1 MGLRT
6 RLLRWTHW
14 LRRSRVEKEVE
25 REIASHL
32 EFETRE
38 NLARGMAPEEAS
50 RAARVALGN
59 VPLIREDVRAISGWQ
74 WPEQALQDAR
84 YGARALRRSA
94 AFTGMSVAT
103 LALAIGATTAI
114 FSVVYGILLRPLP
127 VAEPDRLVRIVNI
140 AYIGELLELRARART
155 LDVAA
160 YGPPGDRTLTGL
172 DEPLRL
178 SVVAVTGDLLA
189 RLGRTPELGRGFRTE
204 DELPGAE
211 PSAILG
217 HALWRQR
224 FGADPATV
232 GRTLLL
238 DGVAHTVRGV
248 MPPEFEFPAAG
259 VDLWVP
265 MTVDQTSRVG
275 LWARTAYLVGRLRPG
290 VRLEDATAEVR
301 ALGPQFS
308 ELFPWRMPEG
318 HGTDV
323 SLLTWREDRLGAVR
337 PMLLLLLGA
346 VAAVWLIGAVNLT
359 NLQQVRAAARQREL
373 GLRTA
378 LGAGRGRIVRQL
390 LTESTLLSLLGGAVG
405 LAIAYAGVPALVA
418 FLPADVPRTGEIR
431 VDAFVLGFAVLVSL
445 ATAIAAGTLPA
456 VRAARSGQDAAR
468 SGLRGAAGGTS
479 RRRLDVFVTVEIATA
494 VMLVIGAALLA
505 RSLAEQMDVDLGFTP
520 DQLVA
525 AEVAPSPA
533 RHSSAALRLD
543 FYSTLE
549 QRLGALPF
557 VREVGLATVF
567 APFGAGGGGSV
578 FKIEG
583 RPDPATEGGDWPWAD
598 LRTAVSSDYLSTL
611 GVSIVEGR
619 SFSDAD
625 TGSAQRVVLV
635 SHRLAS
641 RWWPGTTAV
650 GQRIQFPGSEGEADP
665 WWMVV
670 GVVADVRWQG
680 PTSEGTTL
688 YVPMAQHTG
697 AMDAMSLI
705 VRSSADSV
713 LVADSLRGVVASVD
727 SETPVHRIR
736 AADELVAQAVSRPRF
751 TTLVVLG
758 FAALGVVLG
767 MVGVY
772 GVVAYAAASQRRD
785 IGVRLALGATRS
797 SVRARFVWQAL
808 AFAGAGV
815 VIGEIGA
822 AVLMPVLSSQLF
834 GVSPRD
840 PITYTAVPALFVVLA
855 GIAAYLPARRATAVD
870 PSVTLRVE

>member
-1 MGLRT
+1 MGLR
-6 RLLRWTHW
+6 RWLSRWTSR
-14 LRRSRVEKEVE
+14 LRRSRVESDVE
-25 REIASHL
+25 KEIASYL

-38 NLARGMAPEEAS
+38 NLARGMSPEAAA

-59 VPLIREDVRAISGWQ
+59 VPVIREDVRAVSGWR
-74 WPEQALQDAR
+74 WPEQMLQDAR
-84 YGARALRRSA
+84 YGARALKRSP
-94 AFTGMSVAT
+94 AFTAMSVAT
-103 LALAIGATTAI
+103 LALTIGATTAI

-155 LDVAA
+155 LEVAA

-248 MPPEFEFPAAG
+248 MPPDFQFPAAG

-265 MTVDQTSRVG
+265 MTVDPTSRVG
-275 LWARTAYLVGRLRPG
+275 LWARMAYLVGRLRPG

-346 VAAVWLIGAVNLT
+346 VASVWLIGAVNLT

-390 LTESTLLSLLGGAVG
+390 LTENTLLSLLGGAVG
-405 LAIAYAGVPALVA
+405 LAVAYAGVPAVVA
-418 FLPADVPRTGEIR
+418 LLPADVPRAGEIR
-431 VDAFVLGFAVLVSL
+431 VDAFVLAFAVLVSL
-445 ATAIAAGTLPA
+445 ATALAAGTLPA
-456 VRAARSGQDAAR
+456 VRAARSGRDAAR
-468 SGLRGAAGGTS
+468 SGLRGAAGCTS
-479 RRRLDVFVTVEIATA
+479 RRRLSVFVAVEIAAA

-525 AEVAPSPA
+525 AEVAPSLA
-533 RHSSAALRLD
+533 RHSNAALRLD

-598 LRTAVSSDYLSTL
+598 LRTAVSPDYLHTL
-611 GVSIVEGR
+611 RVSIVEGR
-619 SFSDAD
+619 PFADAD
-625 TGSAQRVVLV
+625 TGTAQRVVLV
-635 SHRLAS
+635 SQRLAS
-641 RWWPGTTAV
+641 RWWPGITAV

-665 WWMVV
+665 WWTVV
-670 GVVADVRWQG
+670 GIVADVRWQG

-697 AMDAMSLI
+697 AMDAMSLV
-705 VRSSADSV
+705 VRSSADAA
-713 LVADSLRGVVASVD
+713 LVADSLRGVVSSVD
-727 SETPVHRIR
+727 SDTPINRIR

-785 IGVRLALGATRS
+785 IGVRLALGATKS
-797 SVRARFVWQAL
+797 NVRARFVRQAL

-840 PITYTAVPALFVVLA
+840 PITYAAVPALFVVLA
-855 GIAAYLPARRATAVD
+855 GVAAYVPACRATAVH
-870 PSVTLRVE
+870 PSVTLRAE

>member
-6 RLLRWTHW
+6 RLSRRLRR
-14 LRRSRVEKEVE
+14 LRRSRVEREVE

-38 NLARGMAPEEAS
+38 NLERGMSPEAAA

-59 VPLIREDVRAISGWQ
+59 VPLIREDVRAVSGWR
-74 WPEQALQDAR
+74 WLEQALQDAR
-84 YGARALRRSA
+84 YGGRALRRSP
-94 AFTGMSVAT
+94 AFTAMAVAT
-103 LALAIGATTAI
+103 LALAVGATTAI

-127 VAEPDRLVRIVNI
+127 VAEPDRLVRIVNVQ
-140 AYIGELLELRARART
+140 YIGELLELRARART

-160 YGPPGDRTLTGL
+160 YGPPRDRTLTGL
-172 DEPLRL
+172 DDPLRL
-178 SVVAVTGDLLA
+178 SVVAVTGDLLN

-211 PSAILG
+211 PSAILS

-224 FGADPATV
+224 FGADPSTV
-232 GRTLLL
+232 GRTFLL
-238 DGVAHTVRGV
+238 DGVAHAVRGV
-248 MPPEFEFPAAG
+248 MPPDFEFPAAG

-265 MTVDQTSRVG
+265 MTVDATSRVG
-275 LWARTAYLVGRLRPG
+275 LWARTAFLVGRLRPG
-290 VRLEDATAEVR
+290 AALDTATAEVR
-301 ALGPQFS
+301 ALGPQFGD
-308 ELFPWRMPEG
+308 LFPWRMPED

-323 SLLTWREDRLGAVR
+323 SLRTWREDRLGAVR

-346 VAAVWLIGAVNLT
+346 VVAVWLIGVVNLT

-390 LTESTLLSLLGGAVG
+390 LTENALLSLLGGAVG
-405 LAIAYAGVPALVA
+405 LSIAYAGVPALVA
-418 FLPADVPRTGEIR
+418 LLPADVPRAGEIR
-431 VDAFVLGFAVLVSL
+431 VDAFVLAFAVLVSL
-445 ATAIAAGTLPA
+445 ATAVAFGTLPA
-456 VRAARSGQDAAR
+456 IRAARSGGEAAR
-468 SGLRGAAGGTS
+468 SGLRGPGGGPS
-479 RRRLDVFVTVEIATA
+479 RRRLGVLVAVEIAAA

-505 RSLAEQMDVDLGFTP
+505 RSLAERMSIDLGFAA
-520 DQLVA
+520 DQLVV
-525 AEVAPSPA
+525 AEVAPSPV
-533 RHSSAALRLD
+533 RHPNDALRLD

-549 QRLGALPF
+549 QRLRALPF

-598 LRTAVSSDYLSTL
+598 LRTAVSPDYLRTL
-611 GVSIVEGR
+611 GVSIVDGR
-619 SFSDAD
+619 SFSGAD
-625 TGSAQRVVLV
+625 TGTAQRVVLV
-635 SHRLAS
+635 SQRLAS

-650 GQRIQFPGSEGEADP
+650 GQRIRFPGSEGEADP
-665 WWMVV
+665 WWTVV
-670 GVVADVRWQG
+670 GVVADVRWRG

-697 AMDAMSLI
+697 ALDAMSLI
-705 VRSSADSV
+705 VRSSADSA

-785 IGVRLALGATRS
+785 IGVRLALGATKS
-797 SVRARFVWQAL
+797 NVRVRFVRQAL

-822 AVLMPVLSSQLF
+822 AALMSALSSQLF

-840 PITYTAVPALFVVLA
+840 PVTYAAVPALFVVLA
-855 GIAAYLPARRATAVD
+855 GIAAYVPAHRATAVD
-870 PSVTLRVE
+870 PGVTLRAE